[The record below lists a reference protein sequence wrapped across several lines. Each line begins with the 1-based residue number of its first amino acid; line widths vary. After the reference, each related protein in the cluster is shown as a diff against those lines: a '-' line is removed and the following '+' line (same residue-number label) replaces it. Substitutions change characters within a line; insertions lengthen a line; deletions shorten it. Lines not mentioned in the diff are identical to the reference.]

1 VRNWRANI
9 SYIHSCLEASTDHL
23 GIRIARVS
31 RAVSCSARAPRCSL
45 SCAACHPPSASIV
58 PQLRVQSTTT
68 ITHHPPSPS
77 LPLTSAARDPSQ
89 LRDNNPMNVRSGKVL
104 IRDLVLDFP
113 ASGFPD
119 SSRFL
124 LFYFLFL
131 SLSFRGL

>member
-1 VRNWRANI
+1 MNVRSWRANI

-31 RAVSCSARAPRCSL
+31 RAVACSSRAPRCSL

-104 IRDLVLDFP
+104 IRDFLDLGSWDWISRLPDFRIP
-113 ASGFPD
+113 AFFFFVFEP
-119 SSRFL
+119 
-124 LFYFLFL
+124 
-131 SLSFRGL
+131 